1 MKKSELK
8 ITPCIR
14 SDFEFIWGILS
25 KDDISGAKQAGL
37 YTMNDFDIIYWTED
51 NSYSFEVETIY
62 DISKQWQEEYLKNIL
77 NKFTDWM
84 KANQYDTEYH
94 LDYYQIFTN
103 FDRSVSISELYAKFK
118 LLVGGFCK
126 NIENY

>member
-1 MKKSELK
+1 MKKSKLK
-8 ITPCIR
+8 IAPCIR

-51 NSYSFEVETIY
+51 NTYSFGVETIY

-103 FDRSVSISELYAKFK
+103 FDRSANIPELYAKFK
-118 LLVGGFCK
+118 LLVKGFYK